1 MYKLNMTRRAIGTAA
16 IVLFFATAAQAQQ
29 QGRIRGQVEKVDGAT
44 YVLKARDGTTL
55 NVKLADDARVSAL
68 EKASLADIKND
79 TFIGIAGM
87 PKPDDSIEAFSIHIF
102 LPAQRGVVP
111 DRHGPWDARPN
122 STMTNA
128 YVTSMVKEKDGERS
142 DGEIQGRRKEGHCH
156 AADRHCRSGAG
167 QERRD
172 QGGDSDHHFRLGQAA
187 GWLGAGEDAVYRPQR
202 DAGDVM
208 FKGIFA
214 TIIVVAAAAGAFAQ
228 QPAAVRVVG
237 AVENFDGHVLA
248 VKSEK
253 LGEVKI
259 NLTADATVFGVTEAT
274 IADIKPGAYIG
285 VGATPQPDG
294 SQRAIQVTV
303 LAESQRGLSEGHRPW
318 DARPNSTMTNGTV
331 DQTVASVDG
340 RVVIVKYKDGE
351 KKIIVPPDARILAY
365 QAGDKSELKPGAHI
379 AIVRAIK
386 KPDGSLETNRVNVG
400 RGEVVPQ

>member
-1 MYKLNMTRRAIGTAA
+1 
-16 IVLFFATAAQAQQ
+16 
-29 QGRIRGQVEKVDGAT
+29 
-44 YVLKARDGTTL
+44 
-55 NVKLADDARVSAL
+55 
-68 EKASLADIKND
+68 
-79 TFIGIAGM
+79 
-87 PKPDDSIEAFSIHIF
+87 
-102 LPAQRGVVP
+102 
-111 DRHGPWDARPN
+111 
-122 STMTNA
+122 
-128 YVTSMVKEKDGERS
+128 
-142 DGEIQGRRKEGHCH
+142 
-156 AADRHCRSGAG
+156 
-167 QERRD
+167 
-172 QGGDSDHHFRLGQAA
+172 
-187 GWLGAGEDAVYRPQR
+187 
-202 DAGDVM
+202 M

-214 TIIVVAAAAGAFAQ
+214 TIIVVAAASGAFAQ

-237 AVENFDGHVLA
+237 AVESFDGNVLS

-274 IADIKPGAYIG
+274 VADIKPGAYIG

-294 SQRAIQVTV
+294 SLRAVQVTV

-331 DQTVASVDG
+331 DQTVAGVDG

>member
-1 MYKLNMTRRAIGTAA
+1 
-16 IVLFFATAAQAQQ
+16 
-29 QGRIRGQVEKVDGAT
+29 
-44 YVLKARDGTTL
+44 
-55 NVKLADDARVSAL
+55 
-68 EKASLADIKND
+68 
-79 TFIGIAGM
+79 
-87 PKPDDSIEAFSIHIF
+87 
-102 LPAQRGVVP
+102 
-111 DRHGPWDARPN
+111 
-122 STMTNA
+122 
-128 YVTSMVKEKDGERS
+128 
-142 DGEIQGRRKEGHCH
+142 
-156 AADRHCRSGAG
+156 
-167 QERRD
+167 
-172 QGGDSDHHFRLGQAA
+172 
-187 GWLGAGEDAVYRPQR
+187 
-202 DAGDVM
+202 M
-208 FKGIFA
+208 FKGIVVA
-214 TIIVVAAAAGAFAQ
+214 GIIVASATGAFAQ
-228 QPAAVRVVG
+228 QSAAVRVVG

-285 VGATPQPDG
+285 VGAMPQPDG

-365 QAGDKSELKPGAHI
+365 QAGDKSELKPGAYI

>member
-1 MYKLNMTRRAIGTAA
+1 
-16 IVLFFATAAQAQQ
+16 
-29 QGRIRGQVEKVDGAT
+29 
-44 YVLKARDGTTL
+44 
-55 NVKLADDARVSAL
+55 
-68 EKASLADIKND
+68 
-79 TFIGIAGM
+79 
-87 PKPDDSIEAFSIHIF
+87 
-102 LPAQRGVVP
+102 
-111 DRHGPWDARPN
+111 
-122 STMTNA
+122 
-128 YVTSMVKEKDGERS
+128 
-142 DGEIQGRRKEGHCH
+142 
-156 AADRHCRSGAG
+156 
-167 QERRD
+167 
-172 QGGDSDHHFRLGQAA
+172 
-187 GWLGAGEDAVYRPQR
+187 
-202 DAGDVM
+202 M

-214 TIIVVAAAAGAFAQ
+214 TIIVVGAAAGAFAQ
-228 QPAAVRVVG
+228 QSVAVRVAG
-237 AVENFDGHVLA
+237 TVENFDGRVLA

-253 LGEVKI
+253 LGEVKVG
-259 NLTADATVFGVTEAT
+259 LTADAGVFGVTEAT
-274 IADIKPGAYIG
+274 IADIRPGAYIG

-331 DQTVASVDG
+331 DQTVAGVDG